1 MAQGEPALVLSD
13 TDSAEDL
20 EEVEPS
26 FSGITIELQDEE
38 STSSDVICLDSLEE
52 IMPATPSSPN
62 RDFIAH
68 EVNENQ
74 RCIEEICICCGS
86 FQIHT
91 QHPLFHGGICTPCTE
106 NFLETFFLYDEDGF
120 QAFCTICCSGKTLL
134 MCDDPTCNRCY
145 CLECLDVLVSPGTAE
160 KVKATNTWL
169 CFMCL
174 PLSSHGLLKRKKR
187 WRVKL
192 KCFYDQESNHLEI
205 YQPLSAWERKPI
217 NVLSLFDNITTEM
230 KNLGFLGSSLG
241 DGRLTYL
248 DDVTNVLRTD
258 VKEWGPFDFIF
269 GSTPPVGNS
278 YEHPPAWYFYQYH
291 RILQYGK
298 PRESSQRPF
307 FWMFVDNLVLEK
319 EDRETASR
327 FFQTEAV
334 TIHRKHAETVQN
346 AVILWSNIPSV
357 KSKYSLSDLD
367 LDLDLLAK
375 DILKTRLLSQQP
387 ATLVRKFFLPLREYF
402 KCFS

>member
-1 MAQGEPALVLSD
+1 MNL
-13 TDSAEDL
+13 
-20 EEVEPS
+20 
-26 FSGITIELQDEE
+26 
-38 STSSDVICLDSLEE
+38 
-52 IMPATPSSPN
+52 
-62 RDFIAH
+62 IAH

-74 RCIEEICICCGS
+74 RSIEEICICCGS

-120 QAFCTICCSGKTLL
+120 PAFCTICCSGKTLL

-160 KVKATNTWL
+160 KIKAMNTWL

-174 PLSSHGLLKRKKR
+174 PLSSNGLLKRKKR
-187 WRVKL
+187 WRAKL

-205 YQPLSAWERKPI
+205 YQPLSPWDRKPI

-241 DGRLTYL
+241 DGRLIYL

-258 VKEWGPFDFIF
+258 VKGWGPFDFIF

-298 PRESSQRPF
+298 PLESSQRPF

-327 FFQTEAV
+327 FFKTEAV
-334 TIHRKHAETVQN
+334 TIHREHAETVQN
-346 AVILWSNIPSV
+346 AVILWSNIPSPRGTSSEKAPSYNASYYDIDEESTAV
-357 KSKYSLSDLD
+357 ECPDTSYNISKY
-367 LDLDLLAK
+367 
-375 DILKTRLLSQQP
+375 T
-387 ATLVRKFFLPLREYF
+387 FFTPF
-402 KCFS
+402 NGVIAC